1 MLVFYDNPILGTSG
15 PRPIRFF
22 MLIEFTD
29 VDVKELRQL
38 KPEMGMALT

>member
-1 MLVFYDNPILGTSG
+1 
-15 PRPIRFF
+15 